1 MEFQGPGGPLPYI
14 PDDLTVVQFI
24 LDSHHPTR
32 PVVNGLWPWMIE
44 DATGR
49 KIGGDEIR
57 ARTSGLANA
66 LSANW
71 NIREDDVVC
80 IFSTNHVDYPVAIW
94 AIHRLGAI
102 ATGANP
108 SYTQDELEYQL
119 SITKSKAIIVH
130 SEIYPVALAAAR
142 KVGISP
148 ERILFI
154 DSKPKTT
161 SSPHFAIGDFIA
173 DGLARPPSFIER
185 RLQPGEAKEKLAFLS
200 LSSGT
205 TGRPKAT
212 LIPHYALIA
221 NVIQIAVCN
230 RTNVKNIS
238 PDMQRYHVGE
248 VGISGLPLYHIY
260 GLVLNLH
267 FLLFSGITLVMI
279 PKFNF
284 VEMLQSIQRYR
295 INHLSIVPPM
305 VVLLCKHPA
314 VKDFDLSSVKTVV
327 SAAAPLSAEITL
339 HLSKVL
345 PMATIGQGYGLTE
358 TCTALAFPEIGPRI
372 ATPGCAGIL
381 MSGVTAR
388 IVKADGSLAG
398 FGEAGQLVV
407 TGPSMA
413 IGYLDNDQATKE
425 TFVNGYDSMCSMMI
439 GAEHPPSW
447 VYTGDE
453 VIINQKYEVFVVD
466 RIKELIKVK
475 GFQVAPAELEG
486 HLLDHPDVGDVCVV
500 PIPDEYSGELPYAF
514 VVLSGDAQQRV
525 KKYPAEAVK
534 IKEALCKRVSDT
546 KIAYKHLAGVEF
558 IEAIP
563 KNPSGK
569 LLRRVLRDQAKQML
583 AQGKL
588 KFADKAPR
596 AKL

>member
-1 MEFQGPGGPLPYI
+1 MEFKGPGGPLPYI
-14 PDDLTVVQFI
+14 PDDLSVVQFI

-32 PVVNGLWPWMIE
+32 PVVDRPWPWMIE

-49 KIGGDEIR
+49 QIGGDEIR
-57 ARTSGLANA
+57 ARTFGLANA

-94 AIHRLGAI
+94 ALHRLGAI
-102 ATGANP
+102 VTGANP
-108 SYTQDELEYQL
+108 SYSEDELEYQL

-142 KVGISP
+142 KVGIAPS
-148 ERILFI
+148 RILLI
-154 DSKPKTT
+154 DSSSAT
-161 SSPHFAIGDFIA
+161 STCLTINDFVS
-173 DGLARPPSFIER
+173 DGLSRPPHFIER
-185 RLQPGEAKEKLAFLS
+185 RLAPGEGKKKLAFLC

-205 TGRPKAT
+205 TGKPKAT
-212 LIPHYALIA
+212 LIPHYSLIA
-221 NVIQIAVCN
+221 NVIQLALCN
-230 RTNVKNIS
+230 KNNVKDT
-238 PDMQRYHVGE
+238 PPEKKRYLVGE
-248 VGISGLPLYHIY
+248 VGISVLPLYHIY

-267 FLLFSGITLVMI
+267 FLLFTGVTLVMI

-284 VEMLQSIQRYR
+284 VEMLKSIQRYR
-295 INHLSIVPPM
+295 IHHLSIVPPM

-314 VKDFDLSSVKTVV
+314 TRDFDLSGVKSVV
-327 SAAAPLSAEITL
+327 SAAAPLSAEMTL
-339 HLSKVL
+339 HLARVL
-345 PMATIGQGYGLTE
+345 PNATIGQGYGLTE
-358 TCTALAFPEIGPRI
+358 TCTAVAFPEIGPRI

-381 MSGVTAR
+381 MPGITAR

-398 FGEAGQLVV
+398 FNEPGQLVV

-413 IGYLDNDQATKE
+413 VGYLDNEQATKE
-425 TFVNGYDSMCSMMI
+425 TFVKG
-439 GAEHPPSW
+439 W

-453 VIINQKYEVFVVD
+453 TVINEKYEVSVVD

-486 HLLDHPDVGDVCVV
+486 HLLEHPDVGDVCVV
-500 PIPDEYSGELPYAF
+500 PIPDDYSGELPYAF
-514 VVLSGDAQQRV
+514 AVLSADAQQRV
-525 KKYPAEAVK
+525 KSKPDDALK
-534 IKEALCKRVSDT
+534 IKAALCKHVSDH
-546 KIAYKHLAGVEF
+546 KIAFKHLAGVEF
-558 IEAIP
+558 IDAIP

-569 LLRRVLRDQAKQML
+569 LLRRVLRDQARQLL

-588 KFADKAPR
+588 TLADKAPR
-596 AKL
+596 ARL